1 MKIKAIWNNKFVKTE
16 VYILQ
21 FYCSDVQEFGIIV
34 DKNGHLHSVKIEDLT
49 IIDKRYVD
57 NV

>member
-1 MKIKAIWNNKFVKTE
+1 MKIKAIWNNKFVNTE

-21 FYCSDVQEFGIIV
+21 FFCSAVEEFGIVV
-34 DKNGHLHSVKIEDLT
+34 DKNGNLHSVPIVELT
-49 IIDKRYVD
+49 IIDKEYTD